1 MVDDKRS
8 VDSEIEI
15 DGPFDFLYCFFWSKS
30 LKNLPKCLEEAD
42 NLCIFA
48 QSKKLMCFLRNAN
61 TNRDDKKES
70 TFAHKLD
77 DWIGFGASAFGV
89 SVCHALF

>member
-1 MVDDKRS
+1 MYFCTV
-8 VDSEIEI
+8 
-15 DGPFDFLYCFFWSKS
+15 
-30 LKNLPKCLEEAD
+30 
-42 NLCIFA
+42 
-48 QSKKLMCFLRNAN
+48 KKLMCFLRNAK

-77 DWIGFGASAFGV
+77 DWIGFGASAFSV

>member
-15 DGPFDFLYCFFWSKS
+15 DGPFAFLYCFFWSKS

-48 QSKKLMCFLRNAN
+48 QSKKLMCFLRNAK

-70 TFAHKLD
+70 TFAYKLD